1 MALLAIAALG
11 ACRRAAPEDAA
22 TGPVPVVAA
31 QARLE
36 TLRDTLT
43 ASGTV
48 VPSTAADL
56 SIIAPENAQIAELPH
71 AEGDTVKEGDL
82 LVRYDIPALTSEISA
97 REAEVAA
104 ASSRLEA
111 AKKEL
116 DKISGLA
123 AQGLIARN
131 DLNAKQAAVVDAQ
144 SALTTAQGQ
153 LDRANAAVGR
163 AKVTAKFAG
172 KIVQVLH
179 KEGDTVVPSATDPIL
194 RIVDPTRL
202 QVAVRL
208 SIAEL
213 QRVRSGQTA
222 MVSVPGGPGEPATV
236 VLVPMPTDASTTSAE
251 VRLNFAQPTTLSP
264 DTAVEAEI
272 VLDVREGAIVVPR
285 AAIQKDEDVTYV
297 MLIDPED
304 RVHRH
309 EVKIGMLTRDLAQ
322 VAMGL
327 ALGDRV
333 VVRASGQLVEG
344 MLVKVER

>member
-11 ACRRAAPEDAA
+11 ACRRSAPEDAA

-31 QARLE
+31 KARLE

-48 VPSTAADL
+48 VPSTAADWT
-56 SIIAPENAQIAELPH
+56 IIAPESAQIAELPH

-97 REAEVAA
+97 RQTDVAA

-111 AKKEL
+111 ARKEL
-116 DKISGLA
+116 DKISALA

-172 KIVQVLH
+172 KIVHVAH
-179 KEGDTVVPSATDPIL
+179 KEGDAVVPSESDPIL

-202 QVAVRL
+202 QVVIPL
-208 SIAEL
+208 SIAEV
-213 QRVRSGQTA
+213 QRVRAGQAATVGLPGA
-222 MVSVPGGPGEPATV
+222 PGDPAVVASVPTPANAA
-236 VLVPMPTDASTTSAE
+236 MTSVE
-251 VRLNFAQPTTLSP
+251 IRLNFAQPTTLAL

-272 VLDVREGAIVVPR
+272 VLEVRESAVVVPR

-297 MLIDPED
+297 MMIDPEE
-304 RVHRH
+304 RVHRR
-309 EVKIGMLTRDLAQ
+309 EVKLGMVTRDLAQ
-322 VAMGL
+322 IVTGL
-327 ALGDRV
+327 ASGDRLV
-333 VVRASGQLVEG
+333 VSAPSQLVEG